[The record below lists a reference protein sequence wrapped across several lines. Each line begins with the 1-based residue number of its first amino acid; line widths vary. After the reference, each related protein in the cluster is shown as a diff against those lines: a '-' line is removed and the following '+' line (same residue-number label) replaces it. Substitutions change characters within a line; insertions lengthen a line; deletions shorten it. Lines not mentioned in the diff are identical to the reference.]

1 MKKKFGDGSPQVSV
15 KQCQI
20 LKRTMRTLLQ
30 DLAQKSLKGLG
41 TKARTNWEDRSANS
55 LAYQVSNHDTFLYAG
70 CISLPSSHRMRD
82 IFRDFKGYSSALE
95 LGAWRA
101 HRWYFVSEHAWRDVP
116 PLENTSLLVNNPG
129 TVTSTIRG
137 WHLHSADAPP
147 WQGEYTRFETQF
159 EPVSCFCM
167 TNTCQHWAFFLAR
180 KGVLFWKTDFF
191 QLFNTS
197 YCGMPNTNTKYGKMR
212 TYTIL

>member
-1 MKKKFGDGSPQVSV
+1 MKKKFRDGSPQVSV

-20 LKRTMRTLLQ
+20 LKRTMRTVLQ

-82 IFRDFKGYSSALE
+82 IFRYFKGYSSALE
-95 LGAWRA
+95 LGARRA
-101 HRWYFVSEHAWRDVP
+101 QRWYFVSEHAWRDVP

-129 TVTSTIRG
+129 LYPPPSEDDIFTLLML
-137 WHLHSADAPP
+137 HLGKENVQGLKHSLNPYRAFV
-147 WQGEYTRFETQF
+147 WQT
-159 EPVSCFCM
+159 PA
-167 TNTCQHWAFFLAR
+167 NTGLFF
-180 KGVLFWKTDFF
+180 
-191 QLFNTS
+191 
-197 YCGMPNTNTKYGKMR
+197 
-212 TYTIL
+212 